1 MSCSN
6 PPRFVT
12 RFDVVLFLL
21 LCVITLSA
29 DPTLTAN
36 TAKLATPELV
46 TAAVRKELDPNAI
59 AITDKEGNNA
69 ITIWFRNTIP
79 MKATAEQVRNGLT
92 YREIPDGTL
101 IGVIQFGKPFVDFRK
116 QDIKAGVYT
125 MRFAVQPDTGDHT
138 GTAPHVEF
146 VLLVPADKDQDA
158 DTIEVK
164 SLIKHST
171 KVIGGDHP
179 AVMLL
184 FPQNTKITKPMIA
197 GKSDGV
203 QVVSVLRKVTVDGED
218 STLGFAIAVAG
229 FSKTR

>member
-1 MSCSN
+1 MWCNSSLL
-6 PPRFVT
+6 FVT
-12 RFDVVLFLL
+12 RLDVLPFLL
-21 LCVITLSA
+21 LCVT
-29 DPTLTAN
+29 TLTAEPMLTAN
-36 TAKLATPELV
+36 AAKLDSPELV
-46 TAAVRKELDPNAI
+46 TTAIRKELDPNAI
-59 AITDKEGNNA
+59 GIADKDGNNLL
-69 ITIWFRNTIP
+69 TFWFRNTIP
-79 MKATAEQVRNGLT
+79 MRATAEQVKNGLT

-101 IGVIQFGKPFVDFRK
+101 IGVIQFDKPFVDFRK

-138 GTAPHVEF
+138 GTAPHTEF

-158 DTIEVK
+158 EVIEVK

-184 FPQNTKITKPMIA
+184 FPQNTKVTKPTIVS
-197 GKSDGV
+197 KPDGV
-203 QVVSVLRKVTVDGED
+203 QVVSIIRKVTADGED
-218 STLGFAIAVAG
+218 GTLGFAIAIAG

>member
-1 MSCSN
+1 M
-6 PPRFVT
+6 
-12 RFDVVLFLL
+12 RFDVLPFLL
-21 LCVITLSA
+21 LCVTTLSA
-29 DPTLTAN
+29 DPTLNAN
-36 TAKLATPELV
+36 TAKLDVPELV

-59 AITDKEGNNA
+59 AITDKDGTNA

-101 IGVIQFGKPFVDFRK
+101 IGVIQFDKPFVDFRK

-138 GTAPHVEF
+138 GTAPHAEF

-184 FPQNTKITKPMIA
+184 FPQNTKVTKPMIVS
-197 GKSDGV
+197 KSDGV

-229 FSKTR
+229 FSKNR

>member
-1 MSCSN
+1 ML
-6 PPRFVT
+6 
-12 RFDVVLFLL
+12 LFLL
-21 LCVITLSA
+21 FCVTTLSA
-29 DPTLTAN
+29 NPTLTAN
-36 TAKLATPELV
+36 TAKRDSPELV
-46 TAAVRKELDPNAI
+46 SASVRKELDPTAI
-59 AITDKEGNNA
+59 AITDKDGNNA

-79 MKATAEQVRNGLT
+79 MKATAEQVKNGLT

-101 IGVIQFGKPFVDFRK
+101 IGVIQFDKPFVDFRK

-138 GTAPHVEF
+138 GTAPHAEF

-184 FPQNTKITKPMIA
+184 FPQNTKVTKPMIVS
-197 GKSDGV
+197 KSDGV

-229 FSKTR
+229 FSKNR